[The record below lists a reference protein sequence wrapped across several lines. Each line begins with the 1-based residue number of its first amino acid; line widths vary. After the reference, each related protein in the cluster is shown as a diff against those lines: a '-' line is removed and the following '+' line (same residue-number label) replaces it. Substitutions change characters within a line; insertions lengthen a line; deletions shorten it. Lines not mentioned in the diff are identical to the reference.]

1 MRFQEKSLQDAS
13 FLHDQERRKTPTYP
27 PFSEQGFD
35 KVKSL
40 FGRRKESRGR
50 GEETFLKKTPAPPP
64 IHLHSPTFHKILSI
78 SLALP
83 RRMAS
88 AHRAMSSIQS
98 TLVRT
103 AGIDDGDVILLTC
116 REMLGQI
123 ATDGLND
130 SGGVA
135 FPPGGET
142 GGHFE
147 RLADTAGLGRALRAS
162 GKHCGS

>member
-40 FGRRKESRGR
+40 WKEKGGSSGEGR
-50 GEETFLKKTPAPPP
+50 GNLSEERFPLPSPDSSSLPNLQQNIVNQPRLAKTNG
-64 IHLHSPTFHKILSI
+64 K
-78 SLALP
+78 
-83 RRMAS
+83 
-88 AHRAMSSIQS
+88 RAQS
-98 TLVRT
+98 HVLNTIYLGQDG
-103 AGIDDGDVILLTC
+103 GIDDGDVILLTC

-135 FPPGGET
+135 FPPAA
-142 GGHFE
+142 
-147 RLADTAGLGRALRAS
+147 RPAAISSDLRICGAWARSS
-162 GKHCGS
+162 GVR

>member
-27 PFSEQGFD
+27 PLSEQGFD

-40 FGRRKESRGR
+40 WKEKGGGSGEGR
-50 GEETFLKKTPAPPP
+50 GNLSLERFPLPSPDSSSLPNLQQHIVNQPRLAKTNG
-64 IHLHSPTFHKILSI
+64 K
-78 SLALP
+78 
-83 RRMAS
+83 
-88 AHRAMSSIQS
+88 RAQS
-98 TLVRT
+98 HVLN
-103 AGIDDGDVILLTC
+103 AINLGQGGGIDDGDVILLPC
-116 REMLGQI
+116 GEMRGQI

-142 GGHFE
+142 GGSSSG
-147 RLADTAGLGRALRAS
+147 AASSSSRALWSSCSSTA
-162 GKHCGS
+162 